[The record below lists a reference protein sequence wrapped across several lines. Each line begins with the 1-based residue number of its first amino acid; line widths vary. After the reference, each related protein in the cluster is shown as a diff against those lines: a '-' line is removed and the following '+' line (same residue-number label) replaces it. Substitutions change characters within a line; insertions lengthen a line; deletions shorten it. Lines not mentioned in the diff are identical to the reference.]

1 MAILQ
6 KSEGV
11 TDMHQFVR
19 VVVLSLVAVAAVLGA
34 GSLVSA
40 ADSHDA
46 IAVNASVS
54 IADDISW
61 Q

>member
-1 MAILQ
+1 M
-6 KSEGV
+6 

-46 IAVNASVS
+46 IAVNAAVS